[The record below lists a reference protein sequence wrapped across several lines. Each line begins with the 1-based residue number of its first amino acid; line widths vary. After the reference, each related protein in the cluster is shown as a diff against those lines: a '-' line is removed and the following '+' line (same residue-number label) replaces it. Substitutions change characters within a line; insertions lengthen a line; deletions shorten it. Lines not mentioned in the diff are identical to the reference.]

1 MEENVY
7 VTDYLK
13 KLREEAQKRN
23 IEFEESTYEF
33 IDMFLHYHIDS
44 YDGSLHREKS
54 KWKMLRTTS
63 D

>member
-33 IDMFLHYHIDS
+33 IDMFLQFSH
-44 YDGSLHREKS
+44 
-54 KWKMLRTTS
+54 
-63 D
+63 

>member
-23 IEFEESTYEF
+23 IEFEESTYECF
-33 IDMFLHYHIDS
+33 CIITLIHMM
-44 YDGSLHREKS
+44 GVCTE
-54 KWKMLRTTS
+54 
-63 D
+63 